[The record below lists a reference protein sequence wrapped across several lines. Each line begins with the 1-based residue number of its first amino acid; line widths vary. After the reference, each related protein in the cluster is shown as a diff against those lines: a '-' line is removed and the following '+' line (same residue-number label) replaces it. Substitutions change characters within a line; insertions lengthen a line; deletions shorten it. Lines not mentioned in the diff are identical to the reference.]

1 MNLSA
6 RRDSFLTPDLLW
18 VLSVFAVAASVLFYR
33 LGEPA
38 LKNWDEGLYAEIAR
52 EMLQTGDWLNLK
64 WQQALWFEKPPLTFW
79 STALLFRQ
87 FGVNEFSARAIAALS
102 GAGTVA
108 VTYAIGNRI
117 FNRACGLVAA
127 LILMTTFQFVQIS
140 RLLNTDVL
148 LLFFIVLAIYGYLRT
163 RDGDGRWWY
172 LVSTSCALGFMVK
185 DFAVVS
191 ALAAIA
197 LAVVFDRQLLE
208 TINSKHFRFSVL
220 LALAIVIP
228 WHALMYFRHGAAF
241 VNEYFYYHV
250 FSRTVS
256 ALEGHGESRWFYLE
270 EIRLK
275 FYPWCFI
282 APFGIAFHL
291 WQVKQKRVSAVVLV
305 LIVFVFGFYT
315 AAQTKMSWYILPL
328 YPAFALVIAHL
339 LTWLCTRWHF
349 LAVRIVI
356 ILVCVVCTYLAI
368 GKIAS
373 YYVRIEESDE
383 ATKQMALLVAR
394 DSISPTLILFSPT
407 EQLDPQAAAFYSK
420 RPVVQ
425 ASTYE
430 QRNGGHPTRY
440 HDYKLLA
447 DVATEQPSAIL
458 LMKDQVE
465 ALSGNYEIIPRAESR
480 NLVYATIRSR
490 RLTAMITDQRNRDL
504 ESGIRESR

>member
-1 MNLSA
+1 MNLPA

-18 VLSVFAVAASVLFYR
+18 VLSVFTVAASVLFYR
-33 LGEPA
+33 LGDPA
-38 LKNWDEGLYAEIAR
+38 LKNWDEGLYAEVAR

-79 STALLFRQ
+79 STAILFRQ
-87 FGVNEFSARAIAALS
+87 FGVNEFSARAISALS

-108 VTYAIGNRI
+108 IAYATGKLIL
-117 FNRACGLVAA
+117 NRASGLLAA
-127 LILMTTFQFVQIS
+127 LILMTTFQFVQLS

-163 RDGDGRWWY
+163 RNGDQRWWY
-172 LVSTSCALGFMVK
+172 LVSISCALGFMVK

-191 ALAAIA
+191 VLAAIGLA
-197 LAVVFDRQLLE
+197 LLFDGELVSIR
-208 TINSKHFRFSVL
+208 SKHFRFSIL
-220 LALAIVIP
+220 LGLAIVIP
-228 WHALMYFRHGAAF
+228 WHALMYFRHGGAF

-256 ALEGHGESRWFYLE
+256 ALEGHGESRWWYLE

-282 APFGIAFHL
+282 APFAIAFHL
-291 WQVKQKRVSAVVLV
+291 WQVKQRRVSPVVLV

-315 AAQTKMSWYILPL
+315 AAQTKMSAYILPL
-328 YPAFALVIAHL
+328 YPALALVIAHL
-339 LTWLCTRWHF
+339 LTWLCARWYI
-349 LAVRIVI
+349 LALRVVIV
-356 ILVCVVCTYLAI
+356 LGCVLCVYLAI
-368 GKIAS
+368 GKIAG
-373 YYVRIEESDE
+373 YYVRIEKSDE
-383 ATKQMALLVAR
+383 AVKEMASLVAR

-425 ASTYE
+425 ASTYQ

-447 DVATEQPSAIL
+447 DVTSEEPTAVL
-458 LMKDQVE
+458 LMKDQIE
-465 ALSGNYEIIPRAESR
+465 ALSGDYEIIPRAESHG
-480 NLVYATIRSR
+480 LVYGAIRR
-490 RLTAMITDQRNRDL
+490 K
-504 ESGIRESR
+504 